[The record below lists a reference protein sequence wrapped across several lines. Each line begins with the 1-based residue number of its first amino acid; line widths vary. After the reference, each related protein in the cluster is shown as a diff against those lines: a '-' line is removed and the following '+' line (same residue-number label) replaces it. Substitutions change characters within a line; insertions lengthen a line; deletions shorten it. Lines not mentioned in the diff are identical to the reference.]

1 VKVNT
6 KKHKIKESCKLR
18 RINDLREIAQGSFV

>member
-6 KKHKIKESCKLR
+6 KKHKIKESYKLR
-18 RINDLREIAQGSFV
+18 GINDLRENAQGSFA